1 MSLHLTL
8 DIGDYVLVGD
18 DIRIEYHKKIG
29 RKIRL
34 IIKADKSLK
43 IQRIPDTSHDEEK
56 TDNCQTSSPAQ

>member
-18 DIRIEYHKKIG
+18 DIKIEYHKKIG

-43 IQRIPDTSHDEEK
+43 IQRISDSSHNEEK
-56 TDNCQTSSPAQ
+56 TNNSKTSSPS